1 MHQPRFGDP
10 ISGQPRAKNLPIAV
24 CVFRENGTR
33 FFSSWCVNFS
43 LPTPK
48 RNSLRAAF
56 LEVTN
61 TKILE
66 RKPTLSYPRRRNI
79 LNVEPVRFATIQA
92 DRKKERSTR
101 GFVRTTLPLMDPVTV
116 Y

>member
-33 FFSSWCVNFS
+33 FFSLWRVNFS
-43 LPTPK
+43 LSTPK
-48 RNSLRAAF
+48 RNSLRATF

-66 RKPTLSYPRRRNI
+66 RKPTLSYPD
-79 LNVEPVRFATIQA
+79 AGT
-92 DRKKERSTR
+92 S
-101 GFVRTTLPLMDPVTV
+101 
-116 Y
+116 